1 MDDLFGLAIMA
12 LPILRPSVEEMV
24 FQLYGRPLHPEL
36 FDILAARRLRVGE
49 AMLNLWLTRTGHAIS
64 WQNRRSHLT
73 EVVAADQPLPECG
86 RLLTHKL
93 RGERCDMLGNLTEV
107 NYQVSFQLEMLAPE
121 QFLSVH
127 QEILAD
133 GGKHGLLHTFAP
145 NHRWALTPVGLINV
159 ESRDGCLFFSTFHT
173 FPDDRAVVK
182 TQSLIERR

>member
-1 MDDLFGLAIMA
+1 MA
-12 LPILRPSVEEMV
+12 HPILRPNVEEMV

-36 FDILAARRLRVGE
+36 FDILATRRLRFGD
-49 AMLNLWLTRTGHAIS
+49 ATLSLWLTRTGHVIS
-64 WQNRRSHLT
+64 WQNRRFHLT

-86 RLLTHKL
+86 QLLRHKL

-107 NYQVSFQLEMLAPE
+107 NYQVSFQLESLSPE
-121 QFLSVH
+121 QFLNVH

-133 GGKHGLLHTFAP
+133 GGKQGLLHAFAP

-159 ESRDGCLFFSTFHT
+159 EARAGCLFLSTFHT
-173 FPDDRAVVK
+173 FSDDHAVVK